1 MPSTQIQAVLKY
13 IKTFVS
19 IVILLLLSIVFDTC
33 KEDDAT
39 PLTEQRQVAKRLSRT
54 WTSAEVL
61 FSPVSEH
68 EASLKDL
75 VLRFDIKRESEPS
88 RFQASGAPDFF
99 RTNGESGWSW
109 ERTGSTTKVRL
120 LNVFPVRELTIDEIT
135 ETTLTLSF
143 PFNKPPGGR
152 RGGVGEYRVRLTGR

>member
-19 IVILLLLSIVFDTC
+19 IVVLLLLSIVFDTC

-75 VLRFDIKRESEPS
+75 VLRFDIKRESEPP
-88 RFQASGAPDFF
+88 AF
-99 RTNGESGWSW
+99 RRR
-109 ERTGSTTKVRL
+109 ERRIFSAQMAKADGRGNVLVR
-120 LNVFPVRELTIDEIT
+120 
-135 ETTLTLSF
+135 
-143 PFNKPPGGR
+143 R
-152 RGGVGEYRVRLTGR
+152 RRYAC